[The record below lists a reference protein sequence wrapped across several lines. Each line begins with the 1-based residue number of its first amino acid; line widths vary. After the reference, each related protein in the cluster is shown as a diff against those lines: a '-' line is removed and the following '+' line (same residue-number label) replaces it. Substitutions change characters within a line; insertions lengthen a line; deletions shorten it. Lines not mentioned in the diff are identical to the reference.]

1 MGQLSSG
8 VDSGVLDYQSPDS
21 SPAPSVTSAG
31 DPYRLLTDFMP
42 RLFTSLRAALLVP
55 FVIVIALVAGTISLL
70 SYQTGLK
77 AVDEL
82 SERLLLDLSNR
93 VGQATTRQL
102 ASSSVMLNVLAP
114 PLGKS
119 DTDPASGKLLPTT
132 LSEFEQRM
140 WIACNLYR
148 DERAYLYY
156 GTQTG
161 EFVGLQ
167 RDSQGQFE
175 IRIRGQNATSRTA
188 YETTA
193 PGVRGRTIRS
203 DNYDPRVRPW
213 YLMASEKRA
222 LTWSSVYVD
231 FTTKALTVT
240 LAKPVFAADG
250 SQSGVIATDMPLTAL
265 AEFVRGLQVSQT
277 GVAFIV
283 EKNGALIAT
292 STQEKLF
299 GESAQQPSRLRADQS
314 VNPLVRDAYAQLVSG
329 DSANKSLVRGV
340 EITHHSFDNDGGRI
354 HMSATAQ
361 RDAAGL
367 DWTMVVAIPR
377 ADLMGN
383 VQKTITQNIVIGAI
397 AVALALALGL
407 WFMNRISGD
416 VSRLTDAT
424 RRLARGER
432 TERLFSGRK
441 DELGV
446 IATAVEDFKDGLL
459 VDPLTG
465 ALTRSTFEKR
475 FATRIQLADQHFA
488 LIFIDLDQF
497 KHVNDRHGH
506 AIGDVVLTVA
516 AQRIA
521 ASLRADDVLARYGG
535 DEFVVLMSNI
545 STESTLADQI
555 TRLSA
560 MLDEP
565 MMIEGNSMRTGGSC
579 GGALYPMEG
588 VTLDLLIQVADARMY
603 EHKRLRAEERA

>member
-1 MGQLSSG
+1 
-8 VDSGVLDYQSPDS
+8 
-21 SPAPSVTSAG
+21 
-31 DPYRLLTDFMP
+31 MP

-82 SERLLLDLSNR
+82 SEHLLLDLSNR

-119 DTDPASGKLLPTT
+119 DTDPASGRLLPTT
-132 LSEFEQRM
+132 LSDFEQRM
-140 WIACNLYR
+140 WIACNLFR

-156 GTQTG
+156 GTSAG

-167 RDSQGQFE
+167 RDAQGQFE
-175 IRIRGQNATSRTA
+175 LRIREQNSASRTA
-188 YETTA
+188 FETTA
-193 PGVRGRTIRS
+193 PGVRGRAIRS
-203 DNYDPRVRPW
+203 DSYDPRVRPW
-213 YLMASEKRA
+213 YLMATGKRA

-240 LAKPVFAADG
+240 LAKPVYAIDG
-250 SQSGVIATDMPLTAL
+250 SQRGVIATDMPLTAL
-265 AEFVRGLQVSQT
+265 AEFVLGLQVSQT

-283 EKNGALIAT
+283 EKDGALIAT

-299 GESAQQPSRLRADQS
+299 AESVQQPTRLRADQS
-314 VNPLVRDAYAQLVSG
+314 ANPLVRAAYAQLVSNE
-329 DSANKSLVRGV
+329 SSIKSMVRGV
-340 EITHHSFDNDGGRI
+340 EITHHSFDDASGRI

-383 VQKTITQNIVIGAI
+383 VQKTITQNIVIGVI
-397 AVALALALGL
+397 AVALALAIGL

-441 DELGV
+441 DELGA

-475 FATRIQLADQHFA
+475 FATRTQAGDAHFA

-497 KHVNDRHGH
+497 KQVNDRYGH
-506 AIGDVVLTVA
+506 AVGDIVLTVA

-521 ASLRADDVLARYGG
+521 ASLRTDDVLARYGG
-535 DEFVVLMSNI
+535 DEFVLLMSGL
-545 STESTLADQI
+545 STEGALTAQI
-555 TRLSA
+555 DRLSA

-565 MMIEGNSMRTGGSC
+565 MLIEGNSLRTGGSC
-579 GGALYPMEG
+579 GGALYPLDG
-588 VTLDLLIQVADARMY
+588 ATLDQLIQLADARMY
-603 EHKRLRAEERA
+603 EQKRIRASERA

>member
-1 MGQLSSG
+1 
-8 VDSGVLDYQSPDS
+8 
-21 SPAPSVTSAG
+21 
-31 DPYRLLTDFMP
+31 MP
-42 RLFTSLRAALLVP
+42 RIFSSLRAALLAP

-77 AVDEL
+77 AVNEL

-93 VGQATTRQL
+93 VGQATTKQL

-114 PLGKS
+114 PLAKS
-119 DTDPASGKLLPTT
+119 DTDPASGRLLPTT

-140 WIACNLYR
+140 WIACNLFH

-156 GTQTG
+156 GTSAG
-161 EFVGLQ
+161 EFIGLQ
-167 RDSQGQFE
+167 RDAEGKFE
-175 IRIRGQNATSRTA
+175 IRIRELNATSRTTFD
-188 YETTA
+188 TTA

-213 YLMASEKRA
+213 YVTASEKRA

-250 SQSGVIATDMPLTAL
+250 VQRGVIATDMPLTAL

-299 GESAQQPSRLRADQS
+299 ADSAQQPSRLRAEQS

-329 DSANKSLVRGV
+329 ESANKSLVRGV
-340 EITHHSFDNDGGRI
+340 EITHHSFNNDSGRI

-361 RDAAGL
+361 RDTAGL

-377 ADLMGN
+377 TDLMGN
-383 VQKTITQNIVIGAI
+383 VQKTIWQNILIGVI

-407 WFMNRISGD
+407 WFMSRISGD

-432 TERLFSGRK
+432 TERLFTGRK

-475 FATRIQLADQHFA
+475 FATRIQLLDQHFA

-497 KHVNDRHGH
+497 KRVNDRYGH
-506 AIGDVVLTVA
+506 AVGDVVLTVA

-521 ASLRADDVLARYGG
+521 ASLRTDDVLARYGG
-535 DEFVVLMSNI
+535 DEFVVLMSGV
-545 STESTLADQI
+545 STEGALAVQI
-555 TRLSA
+555 ERLSA
-560 MLDEP
+560 MLDEA
-565 MMIEGNSMRTGGSC
+565 MLIDGNSLRTGGSC
-579 GGALYPMEG
+579 GGALYPVEG
-588 VTLDLLIQVADARMY
+588 ATLDLLIKVADLRMY
-603 EHKRLRAEERA
+603 EHKRLRARGRE

>member
-1 MGQLSSG
+1 
-8 VDSGVLDYQSPDS
+8 
-21 SPAPSVTSAG
+21 
-31 DPYRLLTDFMP
+31 MP

-55 FVIVIALVAGTISLL
+55 FVIVIALVAGTISVL
-70 SYQTGLK
+70 SYKTGLK

-82 SERLLLDLSNR
+82 SEHLLLDLSNR
-93 VGQATTRQL
+93 VGQATTLQL

-119 DTDPASGKLLPTT
+119 DADPANGLLLPMT
-132 LSEFEQRM
+132 LGEFEQRM

-156 GTQTG
+156 GTATG

-167 RDSQGQFE
+167 RDAQGQFE
-175 IRIRGQNATSRTA
+175 LRLRDYNAAARTI
-188 YETTA
+188 YETSA
-193 PGVRGRTIRS
+193 PGQRGRVIRS
-203 DNYDPRVRPW
+203 DAYDPRVRPW
-213 YLMASEKRA
+213 YVMASQKRA

-240 LAKPVFAADG
+240 LAKPLFVADG
-250 SQSGVIATDMPLTAL
+250 SLRGVVATDMPLTAL
-265 AEFVRGLQVSQT
+265 AEFVKSLQVSPT

-283 EKNGALIAT
+283 EKNGSLIAT

-299 GESAQQPSRLRADQS
+299 ADGVQPPSRLRADQS
-314 VNPLVRDAYAQLVSG
+314 ANPLVREAYAQLASSETV
-329 DSANKSLVRGV
+329 NKSVVRGV
-340 EITHHSFDNDGGRI
+340 EITHHSFDDSSGRI

-383 VQKTITQNIVIGAI
+383 VQKTIWQNIAI
-397 AVALALALGL
+397 AALAVGLALALGL

-424 RRLARGER
+424 HRLARGER

-441 DELGV
+441 DELGL
-446 IATAVEDFKDGLL
+446 IATAVETFKDGLL

-475 FATRIQLADQHFA
+475 FATRIKTDDQFFA

-497 KHVNDRHGH
+497 KYVNDRYGH
-506 AIGDVVLTVA
+506 AIGDIVLTVA
-516 AQRIA
+516 AQRIT

-535 DEFVVLMSNI
+535 DEFVVLMSGL
-545 STESTLADQI
+545 TTPEALDTQI
-555 TRLSA
+555 RRLSA

-565 MMIEGNSMRTGGSC
+565 MLIDTHSLVSGGSC
-579 GGALYPMEG
+579 GGALHPQDG
-588 VTLDLLIQVADARMY
+588 ATLDKLIQVADARMY
-603 EHKRLRAEERA
+603 EQKRLRAGGRV

>member
-1 MGQLSSG
+1 
-8 VDSGVLDYQSPDS
+8 
-21 SPAPSVTSAG
+21 
-31 DPYRLLTDFMP
+31 MP
-42 RLFTSLRAALLVP
+42 RIFTSLRSALLFP

-82 SERLLLDLSNR
+82 SEHLLLDLSNR
-93 VGQATTRQL
+93 VGQATTKQL

-114 PLGKS
+114 PLGKN
-119 DTDPASGKLLPTT
+119 DTDPASGRLLPST

-140 WIACNLYR
+140 WIACNLFR

-156 GTQTG
+156 GTHTG
-161 EFVGLQ
+161 EFIGLQ
-167 RDSQGQFE
+167 RDAQGQFE
-175 IRIRGQNATSRTA
+175 IRLREQNAASRSV
-188 YETTA
+188 YETTG
-193 PGVRGRTIRS
+193 PGVRGRMIRS
-203 DNYDPRVRPW
+203 DRYDPRVRPW
-213 YLMASEKRA
+213 YVMASERHA

-240 LAKPVFAADG
+240 LAKPVFATDG
-250 SQSGVIATDMPLTAL
+250 TQRGVIATDMPLTEL
-265 AEFVRGLQVSQT
+265 ADFVRGLQVSQT

-283 EKNGALIAT
+283 EKNGTVIAT

-299 GESAQQPSRLRADQS
+299 TDSVQQPTRLRADQS

-329 DSANKSLVRGV
+329 ESANKSLVRGV
-340 EITHHSFDNDGGRI
+340 EIAHHSFDNVSGRI

-361 RDAAGL
+361 RDSAGL

-383 VQKTITQNIVIGAI
+383 VQKTITQNIIIGVI
-397 AVALALALGL
+397 AVGVALALGL

-446 IATAVEDFKDGLL
+446 IATAVEDFKEGLL

-465 ALTRSTFEKR
+465 ALTRGTFEKR
-475 FATRIQLADQHFA
+475 FATRVQLADQQFA

-497 KHVNDRHGH
+497 KGVNDRYGH
-506 AIGDVVLTVA
+506 AVGDVVLTVA

-521 ASLRADDVLARYGG
+521 ASLRTDDVLARYGG
-535 DEFVVLMSNI
+535 DEFVVLMSGVA
-545 STESTLADQI
+545 TEDALAAQI
-555 TRLSA
+555 NRLTA

-565 MMIEGNSMRTGGSC
+565 MTIENNSLLTGGSC
-579 GGALYPMEG
+579 GGALYPFEG
-588 VTLDLLIQVADARMY
+588 ATLDQLIQVADARMY
-603 EHKRLRAEERA
+603 EQKRLRASERA

>member
-1 MGQLSSG
+1 
-8 VDSGVLDYQSPDS
+8 
-21 SPAPSVTSAG
+21 
-31 DPYRLLTDFMP
+31 MP
-42 RLFTSLRAALLVP
+42 RIFTSLRSALLFP

-82 SERLLLDLSNR
+82 SEHLLLDLSNR

-119 DTDPASGKLLPTT
+119 DMDPATGRLLPTT
-132 LSEFEQRM
+132 LAEFEQRM
-140 WIACNLYR
+140 WIACNLFR

-156 GTQTG
+156 GTRAG

-167 RDSQGQFE
+167 RDAQGQFE
-175 IRIRGQNATSRTA
+175 IRIREQNATSRTIF
-188 YETTA
+188 ETTA
-193 PGVRGRTIRS
+193 PGSRGRTIRS

-213 YLMASEKRA
+213 YVMASEKRA

-240 LAKPVFAADG
+240 LAKPVFGADG
-250 SQSGVIATDMPLTAL
+250 AQQGVIATDMPLTAL
-265 AEFVRGLQVSQT
+265 AEFVRSLQVSQT

-283 EKNGALIAT
+283 EKDGALIAT

-299 GESAQQPSRLRADQS
+299 AESAQQPSRLRADKS

-329 DSANKSLVRGV
+329 ESANKSLVRGV
-340 EITHHSFDNDGGRI
+340 EIAHHSFDNDSGRI
-354 HMSATAQ
+354 HMSAAAQ

-383 VQKTITQNIVIGAI
+383 VQKTITQNIIIGVI
-397 AVALALALGL
+397 AVGVALALGL

-446 IATAVEDFKDGLL
+446 IATAVEDFKEGLL

-465 ALTRSTFEKR
+465 ALTRGTFEKR

-497 KHVNDRHGH
+497 KGVNDRYGH
-506 AIGDVVLTVA
+506 AVGDIVLTVA

-521 ASLRADDVLARYGG
+521 ASLRTEDVLARYGG
-535 DEFVVLMSNI
+535 DEFVVLMSGL
-545 STESTLADQI
+545 STEGALATQI
-555 TRLSA
+555 ARLSE

-565 MMIEGNSMRTGGSC
+565 MLIEGKSLRTGGSC

-588 VTLDLLIQVADARMY
+588 ATLDQLIQVADARMY
-603 EHKRLRAEERA
+603 EQKRLRASARG

>member
-1 MGQLSSG
+1 
-8 VDSGVLDYQSPDS
+8 
-21 SPAPSVTSAG
+21 
-31 DPYRLLTDFMP
+31 MP
-42 RLFTSLRAALLVP
+42 RIFSSLRAALLAP

-114 PLGKS
+114 PLAKS

-140 WIACNLYR
+140 WIACNLFH

-156 GTQTG
+156 GTSAG
-161 EFVGLQ
+161 EFIGLQ
-167 RDSQGQFE
+167 RDAEGKFE
-175 IRIRGQNATSRTA
+175 IRIRELNATSRTTFD
-188 YETTA
+188 TTA

-213 YLMASEKRA
+213 YVTASEKRA

-250 SQSGVIATDMPLTAL
+250 VQRGVIATDMPLTAL

-299 GESAQQPSRLRADQS
+299 ADSAQQPSRLRADQS

-340 EITHHSFDNDGGRI
+340 EITHHSFNNDSGRI

-361 RDAAGL
+361 RDTAGL

-377 ADLMGN
+377 TDLMGN
-383 VQKTITQNIVIGAI
+383 VQKTIWQNILIGVI

-407 WFMNRISGD
+407 WFMSRISGD

-432 TERLFSGRK
+432 TERLFTGRK

-475 FATRIQLADQHFA
+475 FATRIQLLDQHFA

-497 KHVNDRHGH
+497 KRVNDRYGH
-506 AIGDVVLTVA
+506 AVGDVVLTVA

-521 ASLRADDVLARYGG
+521 ASLRTDDVLARYGG
-535 DEFVVLMSNI
+535 DEFVVLMSGV
-545 STESTLADQI
+545 STEGALAVQI
-555 TRLSA
+555 ERLSA
-560 MLDEP
+560 MLDEA
-565 MMIEGNSMRTGGSC
+565 MLIDGNSLRTGGSC
-579 GGALYPMEG
+579 GGALYPVEG
-588 VTLDLLIQVADARMY
+588 ATLDLLIKVADLRMY
-603 EHKRLRAEERA
+603 EHKRLRARGRE

>member
-1 MGQLSSG
+1 
-8 VDSGVLDYQSPDS
+8 
-21 SPAPSVTSAG
+21 
-31 DPYRLLTDFMP
+31 MP
-42 RLFTSLRAALLVP
+42 RIFTSLRTALLFP
-55 FVIVIALVAGTISLL
+55 FVIVIALVAATISLL

-82 SERLLLDLSNR
+82 SEHLLLDLSNR

-132 LSEFEQRM
+132 LAEFEQRM
-140 WIACNLYR
+140 WIACSLFRN
-148 DERAYLYY
+148 ERAYLYY
-156 GTQTG
+156 GSRAG

-167 RDSQGQFE
+167 RGAQGQFE
-175 IRIRGQNATSRTA
+175 IRIREQNAPSRTTF
-188 YETTA
+188 ETTGPDA
-193 PGVRGRTIRS
+193 RGRIIRS
-203 DNYDPRVRPW
+203 DSFDPRLRPW
-213 YLMASEKRA
+213 YVKASEKHA

-240 LAKPVFAADG
+240 LAKPVFATDG
-250 SQSGVIATDMPLTAL
+250 SQLGVIATDMPLTEL
-265 AEFVRGLQVSQT
+265 AEFVHGLQVSQT

-283 EKNGALIAT
+283 EKSGAVIAT

-299 GESAQQPSRLRADQS
+299 ADSAQQPTRLRADQS
-314 VNPLVRDAYAQLVSG
+314 VNPLVRDAYAQLVTG
-329 DSANKSLVRGV
+329 ESASKSMVRGI
-340 EITHHSFDNDGGRI
+340 EITHHAFDNNSGRI

-361 RDAAGL
+361 RDSAGL

-383 VQKTITQNIVIGAI
+383 VQKTIRQNIMIGVI
-397 AVALALALGL
+397 AVGLALALGL
-407 WFMNRISGD
+407 WFLNRISGD

-475 FATRIQLADQHFA
+475 FATRIKSDDQHFA

-497 KHVNDRHGH
+497 KIVNDRFGH
-506 AIGDVVLTVA
+506 AVGDVVLTVA

-521 ASLRADDVLARYGG
+521 ASLRAEDVLARYGG
-535 DEFVVLMSNI
+535 DEFVVLMSGV
-545 STESTLADQI
+545 STEAALVAQI
-555 TRLSA
+555 DRLSA

-579 GGALYPMEG
+579 GGALYPMAG
-588 VTLDLLIQVADARMY
+588 ATLDQLIQVADTRMY
-603 EHKRLRAEERA
+603 EQKRLRASKRA

>member
-1 MGQLSSG
+1 
-8 VDSGVLDYQSPDS
+8 
-21 SPAPSVTSAG
+21 
-31 DPYRLLTDFMP
+31 MP

-55 FVIVIALVAGTISLL
+55 FIIVIALVAGTISLL

-82 SERLLLDLSNR
+82 SEHLLLDLSNR

-119 DTDPASGKLLPTT
+119 DTDPAWGRLLPTT

-140 WIACNLYR
+140 WIACNLFR

-156 GTQTG
+156 GTSTG

-167 RDSQGQFE
+167 RDARGQFE
-175 IRIRGQNATSRTA
+175 IRIRAQNAASRA
-188 YETTA
+188 IFETTA
-193 PGVRGRTIRS
+193 PGVRGRLIRS
-203 DNYDPRVRPW
+203 DNYDPRTRPW
-213 YLMASEKRA
+213 YVMATERHA
-222 LTWSSVYVD
+222 LAWSPVYVD

-240 LAKPVFAADG
+240 LAKPVFATDRA
-250 SQSGVIATDMPLTAL
+250 QRGVIATDMPLTEL
-265 AEFVRGLQVSQT
+265 ADFVRGLQVSQT

-283 EKNGALIAT
+283 EKNGAVIAT

-299 GESAQQPSRLRADQS
+299 TENAQQPTRLRADQS
-314 VNPLVRDAYAQLVSG
+314 ANPLVRDAYAQLVSG
-329 DSANKSLVRGV
+329 ESANKSLVRGV
-340 EITHHSFDNDGGRI
+340 EITHHSFDNDSGRI

-383 VQKTITQNIVIGAI
+383 VQKTITQNIMIGVA
-397 AVALALALGL
+397 AVGLALALGL

-432 TERLFSGRK
+432 TERLFTGRK

-475 FATRIQLADQHFA
+475 FATRIKLAEQQFA

-497 KHVNDRHGH
+497 KHVNDRYGH

-521 ASLRADDVLARYGG
+521 ASLRSEDVLARYGG
-535 DEFVVLMSNI
+535 DEFVVLMAGLSN
-545 STESTLADQI
+545 EGALAAQI
-555 TRLSA
+555 GRLSA

-565 MMIEGNSMRTGGSC
+565 MMIEGNSLLTGGSC
-579 GGALYPMEG
+579 GGALYPSEG
-588 VTLDLLIQVADARMY
+588 TTLDKLIQVADARMY
-603 EHKRLRAEERA
+603 EQKRLRASARG

>member
-1 MGQLSSG
+1 
-8 VDSGVLDYQSPDS
+8 
-21 SPAPSVTSAG
+21 
-31 DPYRLLTDFMP
+31 MP

-70 SYQTGLK
+70 SYKTGLE

-82 SERLLLDLSNR
+82 SEHLLLDISNR
-93 VGQATTRQL
+93 VVQATTRQL

-114 PLGKS
+114 PLGRS
-119 DTDPASGKLLPTT
+119 DTDPSTGRLLPTT
-132 LSEFEQRM
+132 LADFEQRM
-140 WIACNLYR
+140 WIACNLFA

-156 GTQTG
+156 GTAFG

-167 RDSQGQFE
+167 RDAQGQFE
-175 IRIRGQNATSRTA
+175 LRIREQNAANRTA

-193 PGVRGRTIRS
+193 PGLRGQVIRS

-213 YLMASEKRA
+213 YTMASQKRA

-240 LAKPVFAADG
+240 LAKPIFAADG
-250 SQSGVIATDMPLTAL
+250 SQRGVIATDMPLTAL

-283 EKNGALIAT
+283 EKNGSLIAA

-299 GESAQQPSRLRADQS
+299 ADSVQQPARLRADQS
-314 VNPLVRDAYAQLVSG
+314 ANPLVREAYAQLILGETS
-329 DSANKSLVRGV
+329 NKSVVRGV
-340 EITHHSFDNDGGRI
+340 EITHHSFDNSKGRI

-367 DWTMVVAIPR
+367 DWMMVVAIPR

-383 VQKTITQNIVIGAI
+383 VQKTISQNIVI
-397 AVALALALGL
+397 AVLAVGLAMALGL

-416 VSRLTDAT
+416 VLRLTDAT

-441 DELGV
+441 DELGA

-459 VDPLTG
+459 IDPLTG

-475 FATRIQLADQHFA
+475 FATRIQAGDPHFA

-497 KHVNDRHGH
+497 KRVNDRYGH
-506 AIGDVVLTVA
+506 AVGDIVLTVA

-521 ASLRADDVLARYGG
+521 ASLRTEDVLARYGG
-535 DEFVVLMSNI
+535 DEFVVLMSGL
-545 STESTLADQI
+545 STEDALASQI
-555 TRLSA
+555 KRLST

-565 MMIEGNSMRTGGSC
+565 MLIEGNALLTGGSC
-579 GGALYPMEG
+579 GGALYPLEG
-588 VTLDLLIQVADARMY
+588 STLDQLIQVADARMY
-603 EHKRLRAEERA
+603 DQKRLRASERTKH

>member
-1 MGQLSSG
+1 
-8 VDSGVLDYQSPDS
+8 
-21 SPAPSVTSAG
+21 
-31 DPYRLLTDFMP
+31 MP
-42 RLFTSLRAALLVP
+42 RLFSSLRAALLVP

-70 SYQTGLK
+70 SYQTGLE

-82 SERLLLDLSNR
+82 SEHLLLDLSNR
-93 VGQATTRQL
+93 VVQATTRQL

-119 DTDPASGKLLPTT
+119 NADPASGRLLPTT

-140 WIACNLYR
+140 WIACNLFV

-156 GTQTG
+156 GTRAG

-167 RDSQGQFE
+167 RDAQGQFE
-175 IRIRGQNATSRTA
+175 LRIRELNAATRTI

-193 PGVRGRTIRS
+193 PGIRGRMIRS
-203 DNYDPRVRPW
+203 DNYDPRLRPW
-213 YLMASEKRA
+213 YAMATEKRA
-222 LTWSSVYVD
+222 LTWSPVYVD

-240 LAKPVFAADG
+240 LAKPVYAADAT
-250 SQSGVIATDMPLTAL
+250 QRGVIATDMPLTAL
-265 AEFVRGLQVSQT
+265 AEFVRGLQVSST

-292 STQEKLF
+292 STHEKLF
-299 GESAQQPSRLRADQS
+299 GDSMQQPPRLHADQS
-314 VNPLVRDAYAQLVSG
+314 VNPLIRAAYAQLMGSQT
-329 DSANKSLVRGV
+329 ATKSVVRGV
-340 EITHHSFDNDGGRI
+340 EIAHHSFDHDIGRV

-383 VQKTITQNIVIGAI
+383 VQKTIWRNVMV
-397 AVALALALGL
+397 AVLAVGIALALGL

-416 VSRLTDAT
+416 VLRLTDAT

-446 IATAVEDFKDGLL
+446 IATAVENFKDGLL

-475 FATRIQLADQHFA
+475 FETRIKAGDRQFA
-488 LIFIDLDQF
+488 LIFIDLDRF
-497 KHVNDRHGH
+497 KRVNDHYGH
-506 AIGDVVLTVA
+506 AAGDIVLTMA

-521 ASLRADDVLARYGG
+521 ASLRAEDVLARYGG
-535 DEFVVLMSNI
+535 DEFVVLMSGLA
-545 STESTLADQI
+545 TEEELAAQI
-555 TRLSA
+555 DRLSA
-560 MLDEP
+560 ALDEP
-565 MMIEGNSMRTGGSC
+565 MVVKGHTVLSGGSC
-579 GGALYPMEG
+579 GGALHPQDGES
-588 VTLDLLIQVADARMY
+588 LDQLIQVADARMY
-603 EHKRLRAEERA
+603 ERKGLRASERT

>member
-1 MGQLSSG
+1 
-8 VDSGVLDYQSPDS
+8 
-21 SPAPSVTSAG
+21 
-31 DPYRLLTDFMP
+31 
-42 RLFTSLRAALLVP
+42 
-55 FVIVIALVAGTISLL
+55 
-70 SYQTGLK
+70 
-77 AVDEL
+77 
-82 SERLLLDLSNR
+82 
-93 VGQATTRQL
+93 
-102 ASSSVMLNVLAP
+102 
-114 PLGKS
+114 
-119 DTDPASGKLLPTT
+119 
-132 LSEFEQRM
+132 M
-140 WIACNLYR
+140 WIACNLFH

-156 GTQTG
+156 GTSAG
-161 EFVGLQ
+161 EFIGLQ
-167 RDSQGQFE
+167 RDAEGKFE
-175 IRIRGQNATSRTA
+175 IRVRELNATSRTTFD
-188 YETTA
+188 TTA

-213 YLMASEKRA
+213 YVTASEKRA

-250 SQSGVIATDMPLTAL
+250 VQRGVIATDMPLTAL

-299 GESAQQPSRLRADQS
+299 ADSAQQPSRLRADQS

-340 EITHHSFDNDGGRI
+340 EITHHSFNNDSGRI

-361 RDAAGL
+361 RDTAGL

-377 ADLMGN
+377 TDLMGN
-383 VQKTITQNIVIGAI
+383 VQKTIWQNILIGAI

-407 WFMNRISGD
+407 WFMSRISGD

-432 TERLFSGRK
+432 TERLFTGRK

-475 FATRIQLADQHFA
+475 FATRIQLLDQHFA

-497 KHVNDRHGH
+497 KRVNDRYGH
-506 AIGDVVLTVA
+506 AVGDVVLTVA

-521 ASLRADDVLARYGG
+521 ASLRTDDVLARYGG
-535 DEFVVLMSNI
+535 DEFVVLMSGV
-545 STESTLADQI
+545 STEGALAVQI
-555 TRLSA
+555 ERLSA
-560 MLDEP
+560 MLDEA
-565 MMIEGNSMRTGGSC
+565 MLIDGNSLRTGGSC
-579 GGALYPMEG
+579 GGALYPVEG
-588 VTLDLLIQVADARMY
+588 ATLDLLIKVADLRMY
-603 EHKRLRAEERA
+603 EHKRLRARGRE